1 MVSTTSD
8 VGLLAERVAQDWSS
22 IKHSSSEST
31 DVLYPL
37 SHFVFDV
44 AKYHKQLIEKNGKRV
59 LNLSYGEPTKE
70 NGFILPKVLTEAVV
84 EAAMAGDKN
93 GYNH

>member
-22 IKHSSSEST
+22 IKHSSSKST

-44 AKYHKQLIEKNGKRV
+44 AKYHK
-59 LNLSYGEPTKE
+59 
-70 NGFILPKVLTEAVV
+70 
-84 EAAMAGDKN
+84 
-93 GYNH
+93 